1 MPRRTTT
8 ADVVA
13 RCLGTHSAL
22 VVDLGS
28 RFDAHL
34 AWFRL
39 SPLARLAGFEPDR
52 AECDRLNRHALPG
65 SGERHVHGL
74 LGALDG
80 SISMHVGQKPE
91 LQSPTAPLAPVIE
104 RFPALADWRTSR
116 TYEAPVRRLDTWAR
130 AENLDEVS
138 LLHLDARGGE
148 LAALRGLG
156 ALADQ
161 ILAVEVEVYFTPVFE
176 SQPLFAEVD
185 AFLRA
190 RGLVLWRLG
199 GQRHVCERHYPRMV
213 RGDEAWY
220 NGTVS
225 RSMVGSG
232 RLISAR
238 ALYLRDPRLLGPGEI
253 RRLLVMAA
261 IGDAAGEMDVH
272 VSCLQ
277 RALLAPR
284 ALLDDNARQQLSA
297 HLRVVEREV

>member
-1 MPRRTTT
+1 
-8 ADVVA
+8 
-13 RCLGTHSAL
+13 
-22 VVDLGS
+22 
-28 RFDAHL
+28 
-34 AWFRL
+34 
-39 SPLARLAGFEPDR
+39 
-52 AECDRLNRHALPG
+52 
-65 SGERHVHGL
+65 
-74 LGALDG
+74 
-80 SISMHVGQKPE
+80 
-91 LQSPTAPLAPVIE
+91 
-104 RFPALADWRTSR
+104 
-116 TYEAPVRRLDTWAR
+116 
-130 AENLDEVS
+130 
-138 LLHLDARGGE
+138 
-148 LAALRGLG
+148 
-156 ALADQ
+156 
-161 ILAVEVEVYFTPVFE
+161 
-176 SQPLFAEVD
+176 
-185 AFLRA
+185 
-190 RGLVLWRLG
+190 
-199 GQRHVCERHYPRMV
+199 MV